1 MGVKSSTFS
10 NTQGSEGIRQLR
22 IKMIGGRV
30 WIHLGCY
37 SESKI

>member
-10 NTQGSEGIRQLR
+10 NTQESEGVRQLR

-30 WIHLGCY
+30 WIHLGCNN
-37 SESKI
+37 ELK